1 MDRSSAFI
9 EAAPDAVWALVS
21 DLEGI
26 GRFSPENT
34 GGAWTSGK
42 PGTVGATFK
51 GTNKHGL
58 VRWSTHC
65 TVTEVVGGQK
75 FSFEVDES
83 KARWSFLVEPSG
95 TGTLL
100 TETREI
106 FATAPLYVRILS
118 GSGVLGRDRDRI
130 IQAGI
135 DTTLARIKM
144 HLEQSAHLGK

>member
-1 MDRSSAFI
+1 MDRASAYI
-9 EAAPDAVWALVS
+9 EATPDAVWVLVS
-21 DLEGI
+21 DLEGM

-51 GTNKHGL
+51 GTNKHGP
-58 VRWSTHC
+58 VRWSTRC
-65 TVTEVVGGQK
+65 TITEVVGGQK
-75 FSFEVDES
+75 FAFEVAES
-83 KARWSFLVEPSG
+83 KARWSFLVESSG

-106 FATAPLYVRILS
+106 FATAPLYVRMLS
-118 GSGVLGRDRDRI
+118 GSGVLGRDRDHI
-130 IQAGI
+130 MAAGI

-144 HLEQSAHLGK
+144 HLEQ